1 MKKVVKGK
9 GKWNIEKQ
17 IEEEILSWKKITDRD
32 KLLVTVAETH
42 FVKGFPR
49 GSGILLF

>member
-17 IEEEILSWKKITDRD
+17 IEEEILSWKK
-32 KLLVTVAETH
+32 KLTEIS
-42 FVKGFPR
+42 F
-49 GSGILLF
+49 